1 MNPDTRDVAPS
12 DVDLRHWMIVPA
24 AGTGRRFSDLKA
36 KQFFDLCGEMVAQR
50 CLHRLL
56 QVPDIT
62 RLIVPCDLQQATWSE
77 IPAASDP
84 RVKLI
89 SGGATR
95 AESVANGLRAIHACA
110 DPMDWVLVHDIAR
123 PCIALESIAKL
134 RHDVDQHPVG
144 GILVAPIA
152 DTLKAVSVE
161 GAILHT
167 ADRVDF
173 RLAQTPQMFRY
184 GELTAA
190 LAAAAARALAP
201 TDEASALEYAARPV
215 LAVEGR
221 RDNIKITCSEDLIM
235 AAAILTA
242 QENARCV

>member
-36 KQFFDLCGEMVAQR
+36 KQFFDLCGETVAQR

-56 QVPDIT
+56 QVPDIA
-62 RLIVPCDLQQATWSE
+62 RLIVPCDLQQAIWGE
-77 IPAASDP
+77 IPASSDP
-84 RVKLI
+84 RVELI

-95 AESVANGLRAIHACA
+95 ADSVANGLRAIHACA

-123 PCIALESIAKL
+123 PCITLESIAKL
-134 RHDVDQHPVG
+134 RHEVDQHPVG

-184 GELTAA
+184 GELTVA
-190 LAAAAARALAP
+190 LAAAAARAVVP

>member
-1 MNPDTRDVAPS
+1 MNPDTGDVAPS
-12 DVDLRHWMIVPA
+12 DDGPRLWMIVPA

-36 KQFFDLCGEMVAQR
+36 KQFFDLCGETVAQR
-50 CLHRLL
+50 CLYRLL
-56 QVPDIT
+56 QVPDVA
-62 RLIVPCDLQQATWSE
+62 RLIVPCDLRQATWSE
-77 IPAASDP
+77 IPASSDP
-84 RVKLI
+84 RVELI

-95 AESVANGLRAIHACA
+95 AESVANGLRAIDTCA

-134 RHDVDQHPVG
+134 RREVDRHPVG

-167 ADRVDF
+167 ADRVHF

-190 LAAAAARALAP
+190 LAAAAARALVP
-201 TDEASALEYAARPV
+201 TDEASALEYAARPM

-242 QENARCV
+242 QENPRCV

>member
-1 MNPDTRDVAPS
+1 MNPDSRDVALS

-24 AGTGRRFSDLKA
+24 AGKGRRFSDLKV
-36 KQFFDLCGEMVAQR
+36 KQFFDLCGETVAQC

-56 QVPDIT
+56 QVPDIV
-62 RLIVPCDLQQATWSE
+62 RLIVPCDLQQVIWSE

-84 RVKLI
+84 RVELI

-123 PCIALESIAKL
+123 PCITLESIAKL
-134 RHDVDQHPVG
+134 RHHVDQHPVG

-190 LAAAAARALAP
+190 LAAAAARALVP

>member
-1 MNPDTRDVAPS
+1 MNPDTCDVAPL
-12 DVDLRHWMIVPA
+12 DVDFRLWIIVPA

-36 KQFFDLCGEMVAQR
+36 KQFFDLCGVTVAQR
-50 CLHRLL
+50 CLQRLL
-56 QVPDIT
+56 QVPDVA

-77 IPAASDP
+77 IPATSDP
-84 RVKLI
+84 RVELI
-89 SGGATR
+89 LGGATR
-95 AESVANGLRAIHACA
+95 AESVANGLRAIDACA

-123 PCIALESIAKL
+123 PCITLESIAKL
-134 RHDVDQHPVG
+134 RREVDQHPVG

-152 DTLKAVSVE
+152 DTLKAVSTK
-161 GAILHT
+161 GAIVHT
-167 ADRVDF
+167 ADRDHF

-190 LAAAAARALAP
+190 LAAAAARAVVP

-242 QENARCV
+242 QENPRCV